1 MITQHSLYHKDKLI
15 ATFCLNNNEVTKLAI
30 YKSNIDLLPLPLKR
44 IIRYKNEFIDNNMP
58 ESLNKDFYFGNDEG
72 CWLFE
77 DWLSDRQLPVNRD
90 NLNKYLSRGKSARE
104 WMLENNAFSFVDCY
118 WIENNNEKLTWNDI
132 KVKMED
138 VDEFLFAKSEDKF
151 YKGINSTLGGE
162 LEKFWFKKN
171 NQLYLCKKVA
181 KNFDI
186 LNAREVI
193 ASLIYEK
200 QGYSNACHYN
210 FITDK
215 EDEVIGCTCKAFTN
229 ENIELITAYDLLEE
243 YNMTQQNDV
252 YERII
257 DYAVKYGCNEDDA
270 RNYMDIQTIVD
281 YLINNRDRHQ
291 GNIGFLRDSSTLQII
306 KPAPIY
312 DSGSSKHLEGEKPES
327 VEYTKV
333 NGLYSTEIKCL
344 SHIKNWDIID
354 IDKLPT
360 TTEIK
365 DILDKCIYI
374 SDIRKNTLLNLY
386 DKKCDYIKEKQLEYH
401 KNIRNEINYE
411 CK

>member
-1 MITQHSLYHKDKLI
+1 
-15 ATFCLNNNEVTKLAI
+15 
-30 YKSNIDLLPLPLKR
+30 
-44 IIRYKNEFIDNNMP
+44 
-58 ESLNKDFYFGNDEG
+58 
-72 CWLFE
+72 
-77 DWLSDRQLPVNRD
+77 
-90 NLNKYLSRGKSARE
+90 
-104 WMLENNAFSFVDCY
+104 MLENNAFSFVDCY

-132 KVKMED
+132 KVKMDD

-200 QGYSNACHYN
+200 QGYNNACHYN

-281 YLINNRDRHQ
+281 YLINKLNFNVDEINLNNETSLMIAAKEN
-291 GNIGFLRDSSTLQII
+291 NIET
-306 KPAPIY
+306 
-312 DSGSSKHLEGEKPES
+312 
-327 VEYTKV
+327 V
-333 NGLYSTEIKCL
+333 KCL
-344 SHIKNWDIID
+344 LNNNANVTLKNNDQKTALD
-354 IDKLPT
+354 FARDNGNF
-360 TTEIK
+360 EIVELLEN
-365 DILDKCIYI
+365 INI
-374 SDIRKNTLLNLY
+374 SNSK
-386 DKKCDYIKEKQLEYH
+386 
-401 KNIRNEINYE
+401 
-411 CK
+411 